1 MSLGK
6 NDVIVRLREAR
17 DARAGCAIATVLDDD
32 RARGFPFAT
41 VVPFGLD
48 GQDRVVIVVSDL
60 AVHTRNLRRDP
71 RASVAIA
78 EPGADPQRGWR
89 LSIVGR
95 FVEDDRARAAYAGTW
110 PIPALPDFHAFVLQ
124 PRTARL
130 VAGFGAMAW
139 IELGAASD
147 EP

>member
-1 MSLGK
+1 MSLGID
-6 NDVIVRLREAR
+6 DVIARLREAR
-17 DARAGCAIATVLDDD
+17 DARASCAIATVLDDD
-32 RARGFPFAT
+32 HARGFPFAT
-41 VVPFGLD
+41 IVPFGLD

-71 RASVAIA
+71 RASVVVA

-89 LSIVGR
+89 LTLVGR

-110 PIPALPDFHAFVLQ
+110 PIPALPDFHAFVFQ
-124 PRTARL
+124 PQTARL

-139 IELGAASD
+139 IDLGAVSGD
-147 EP
+147 L

>member
-1 MSLGK
+1 MSLGLD
-6 NDVIVRLREAR
+6 DVIARLRDAR
-17 DARAGCAIATVLDDD
+17 DARASCAIATVLDDD
-32 RARGFPFAT
+32 HARGFPFAT

-48 GQDRVVIVVSDL
+48 ARDRVVIVVSDL

-71 RASVAIA
+71 RASVVIA

-95 FVEDDRARAAYAGTW
+95 FVEDDRARAAYAATW
-110 PIPALPDFHAFVLQ
+110 PNPALPDFHAFVLQ
-124 PRTARL
+124 PVTARL

-139 IELGAASD
+139 IDLGGVSAES
-147 EP
+147 

>member
-1 MSLGK
+1 MSLGID
-6 NDVIVRLREAR
+6 DVITRLREAR
-17 DARAGCAIATVLDDD
+17 DARASCAIATVLDDD
-32 RARGFPFAT
+32 HARGFPFAT

-48 GQDRVVIVVSDL
+48 AQDRVVIVVSDL

-71 RASVAIA
+71 RASVVIA

-89 LSIVGR
+89 LTLVGR

-124 PRTARL
+124 PLTARL

-139 IELGAASD
+139 IDLRGVSGD
-147 EP
+147 S

>member
-6 NDVIVRLREAR
+6 NDVIARLREAR

-32 RARGFPFAT
+32 HARGFPFAT

-48 GQDRVVIVVSDL
+48 GQDRVVILVSDL